1 MKTINIKALYA
12 FEGYVVDEIECAESF
27 AQVKLRFDKRIPP
40 KCPRCHGAI
49 PKNKT
54 GKSCVM
60 DSPLAHLNTI
70 WILFPTVQGRCPNCL
85 HYVTSRPKEFH
96 PTKKATWRYM
106 RQISSWASL
115 APANQVGSMFGISAS
130 SVRSYDQAVLGRDT
144 PPPNLDGIRALLV
157 DEKSV
162 RKQHNYVT
170 VVLNADTGELLHMQ
184 EGKKGESLAVFL
196 RSLSEDQKRS
206 IQAVGMDRGG
216 AYKRAVEQNLPNAAI
231 VFDRFHLVM
240 NVNQAVDETRRIE
253 WNKAS
258 KEDKKFIKG
267 GRFLLLTNASNLAEK
282 KQPKLQ
288 ELMAA
293 NQSLS
298 TAYLLKEQ
306 FQSVYHY
313 KSEGWAKRYL
323 LQWCALAQES
333 ELKPF
338 VRLAKGFLKST
349 KEIVSYAKHKI
360 TSGKIES
367 FNNQIARII
376 HRSCGVS
383 NLDYLFIRLR
393 HATVMRSA

>member
-1 MKTINIKALYA
+1 
-12 FEGYVVDEIECAESF
+12 
-27 AQVKLRFDKRIPP
+27 
-40 KCPRCHGAI
+40 
-49 PKNKT
+49 
-54 GKSCVM
+54 
-60 DSPLAHLNTI
+60 
-70 WILFPTVQGRCPNCL
+70 
-85 HYVTSRPKEFH
+85 
-96 PTKKATWRYM
+96 M

-216 AYKRAVEQNLPNAAI
+216 AYKRAVEQNLPNTAI

-393 HATVMRSA
+393 HATVMRSAWRAIIAALAESGNKLGDEQWRGREVIRDLDQLIYRNIEKIASSRLTRHPDHKIDYGTVFEPLDSINKRNFWWAVSGLLNQKGKGPKTLPFWFWQFQR

>member
-1 MKTINIKALYA
+1 
-12 FEGYVVDEIECAESF
+12 
-27 AQVKLRFDKRIPP
+27 
-40 KCPRCHGAI
+40 
-49 PKNKT
+49 
-54 GKSCVM
+54 M

-130 SVRSYDQAVLGRDT
+130 SVRSYDQAVLERDT
-144 PPPNLDGIRALLV
+144 PPPNLDGNRVLLV

-170 VVLNADTGELLHMQ
+170 MVLNADTGELLHMQ

-206 IQAVGMDRGG
+206 IQAVVMDRGG

-231 VFDRFHLVM
+231 VFDCFHLVM

-267 GRFLLLTNASNLAEK
+267 GRFSLLTNASNLAEK

-288 ELMAA
+288 ELMAT

-306 FQSVYHY
+306 FQSVYH
-313 KSEGWAKRYL
+313 
-323 LQWCALAQES
+323 
-333 ELKPF
+333 
-338 VRLAKGFLKST
+338 
-349 KEIVSYAKHKI
+349 
-360 TSGKIES
+360 
-367 FNNQIARII
+367 
-376 HRSCGVS
+376 
-383 NLDYLFIRLR
+383 
-393 HATVMRSA
+393 